1 MSAREDEGTDVN
13 IEEGEIEGKVTIFNG
28 NNKGYPW
35 MVYISTCVAV
45 CGSYQFGA
53 CVCPSSF
60 FDSIHVQRDNLTP
73 EFA

>member
-1 MSAREDEGTDVN
+1 MSAREDVETNVN
-13 IEEGEIEGKVTIFNG
+13 IEEGVIEGKVTIFNG

-60 FDSIHVQRDNLTP
+60 LDLIHVLRENLRP